1 MTSTEVNLRTKSL
14 SEILES
20 LISSTKYQFFVGF
33 IVIPSVLISMNY
45 AYGEPCLIF
54 CGSRDYWQVAPFVIL
69 NIIAVVISFVL
80 ARRPFSN
87 GLVIGSLVGWVLQ
100 LMFIEM

>member
-1 MTSTEVNLRTKSL
+1 MTTLL
-14 SEILES
+14 EILES
-20 LISSTKYQFFVGF
+20 LISSTKYHFLIGF

-45 AYGEPCLIF
+45 AFGEPCTIF
-54 CGSRDYWQVAPFVIL
+54 CGTRDYWQVFPFVIL
-69 NIIAVVISFVL
+69 NIIAVIISFVL

-100 LMFIEM
+100 SMFIEI